1 MADSELFKAI
11 KTIYTRMARAAIKAE
26 RDLAGVRLVAVTKEV
41 QVETVSTAVDKGLRE
56 FGESR
61 VQVAREKIPR
71 VRSLAGNASLTWHLI
86 GHLQKNKVKTAV
98 ELFDLIHSVD
108 SADLAALINE
118 QAARINK
125 VQHVLIEVKLSG
137 EESKYGIDK
146 DSVSGLIEATSD
158 MKNLQVDGLMTIPPF
173 IEDPEK
179 TRPYFRELRE
189 LREKIQASG
198 LRMNELSMGM
208 SHDFEIAI
216 EEGATLV
223 RVGTALFGERKKEEA

>member
-1 MADSELFKAI
+1 MADTDLFNAV
-11 KTIYTRMARAAIKAE
+11 KTIYTRMARAAMKAE
-26 RDLAGVRLVAVTKEV
+26 RDLTAVRLVAVTKEV
-41 QVETVSTAVDKGLRE
+41 PAETVAAAVDNGLRD

-61 VQVAREKIPR
+61 VQVAREKIPI
-71 VRSLAGNASLTWHLI
+71 VQSQAGHAALRWHLI

-118 QAARINK
+118 HAARSNK

-137 EESKYGIDK
+137 EESKHGIDR
-146 DSVSGLIEATSD
+146 DRVFELLEAIGG

-173 IEDPEK
+173 IEDTEK
-179 TRPYFRELRE
+179 TRPYFRELRL
-189 LREKIQASG
+189 LREKIEASG
-198 LRMNELSMGM
+198 FPMRELSMGM

-223 RVGTALFGERKKEEA
+223 RIGTALFGERKKEEA

>member
-1 MADSELFKAI
+1 MADSDLFNSI
-11 KTIYTRMARAAIKAE
+11 KTINARIARAAMKVH
-26 RDLAGVRLVAVTKEV
+26 RDPVTVRLVAVTKEV
-41 QVETVSTAVDKGLRE
+41 SAEIVSAAVHHGLRE

-61 VQVAREKIPR
+61 VQVAREKISGI
-71 VRSLAGNASLTWHLI
+71 RSLPGDASLTWHLI
-86 GHLQKNKVKTAV
+86 GHLQRNKVKPAV

-118 QAARINK
+118 HAARINNI
-125 VQHVLIEVKLSG
+125 QRVLIEVKLSG

-146 DSVSGLIEATSD
+146 DGVIGLLEATRG
-158 MKNLQVDGLMTIPPF
+158 MENLQVVGLMTIPPF
-173 IEDPEK
+173 VEDPED

-189 LREKIQASG
+189 LREKAEAAGFS
-198 LRMNELSMGM
+198 MHELSMGM